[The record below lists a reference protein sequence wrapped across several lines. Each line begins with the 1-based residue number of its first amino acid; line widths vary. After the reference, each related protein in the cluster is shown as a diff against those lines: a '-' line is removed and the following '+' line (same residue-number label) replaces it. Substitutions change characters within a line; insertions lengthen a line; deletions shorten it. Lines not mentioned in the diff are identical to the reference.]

1 MARCHSYSMEA
12 YARSEGEGAGEPAG
26 GTANASAIV
35 RARVVLVVAFLG
47 NTGKVF
53 VSPKK
58 YFR

>member
-47 NTGKVF
+47 NTGKGF
-53 VSPKK
+53 RFPKK
-58 YFR
+58 IF